1 VVVVGV
7 ALRTLVWWPSHNLFG
22 VLEYDDGVYYAAARL
37 LLDSYLPYSD
47 FSIVHP
53 PGVSLVML
61 PAAVFG
67 YLLGDPIGMV
77 AGRVEMQLVVA
88 LNIVLVYRL
97 AALLPGDRVT
107 RSRRALVAAALY
119 AVMPN
124 AIVAGQTILLEPLA
138 TCACLTAVWF
148 LLRHDQPTRFDLV
161 TCGMFLVAGVSLKL
175 FALAYVVVVVG
186 YLLWTRRPGWLLPLA
201 GGGLLAMAVVIAP
214 FVVSAPARAWHD
226 VVVTQ
231 LSRARNPFVPD
242 GLDRVVNMAGLADI
256 TIPLALVLIALLAVI
271 SFRRFDPQ
279 VGLWVSVLVITA
291 LAFATSPTYFT
302 HYGEFLGPAVALL
315 VSRALDIRRG
325 ALIAIAFAVAF
336 VIGTGVQL
344 SDLRGQQDLRAATAA
359 IPNGSC
365 VYSDAISLPLLA
377 GVYTAPSPRCPSY
390 VDGRGVA
397 LTQNTTWDN
406 RVSFYPDGFVADKCW
421 QEANV
426 EQMRHADYLLL
437 RYSPPTFPEWDGST
451 RAYVLSHFTLAVRHP
466 NGRQPF
472 ELWKRTTPRR
482 ASPAMPVPEMAT
494 QCAGCGSLQCGVGS
508 REFWPGA
515 GGGKPVGNIVE
526 RGARRFTAQL
536 EIIERSAQFEEHRA
550 LAAGEFES
558 ATNIFS
564 AGVGVGVGVGVGA

>member
-1 VVVVGV
+1 MVVIGV

-37 LLDSYLPYSD
+37 LLDRYLPYSD
-47 FSIVHP
+47 FLIVHP
-53 PGVSLVML
+53 PGMSLVLL

-67 YLLGDPIGMV
+67 YLFGDAIGMV

-97 AALLPGDRVT
+97 AALLPGDPVT

-124 AIVAGQTILLEPLA
+124 AVVAGQTILLEPLA

-161 TCGMFLVAGVSLKL
+161 TCGMFLVGGVSLKL

-186 YLLWTRRPGWLLPLA
+186 YILWKRRPGWLLPLG

-231 LSRARNPFVPD
+231 LSRARNPFAPD
-242 GLDRVVNMAGLADI
+242 GLNRVVNMVGLADI
-256 TIPLALVLIALLAVI
+256 TIPLALVMIALLAVI
-271 SFRRFDPQ
+271 SFRRFGPQ

-291 LAFATSPTYFT
+291 LAFANSPTYFT

-315 VSRALDIRRG
+315 VSRALDVRRG
-325 ALIAIAFAVAF
+325 ALIAMAFAVAF

-344 SDLRGQQDLRAATAA
+344 SDLRGQEDLRAATAA

-365 VYSDAISLPLLA
+365 VYSDAISLPLMA
-377 GVYTAPSPRCPSY
+377 GVYTSPSPRCPSY

-397 LTQNTTWDN
+397 LAQNTTWDN

-437 RYSPPTFPEWDGST
+437 RYSPSTFPEWDGST

-466 NGRQPF
+466 NGWQPF
-472 ELWKRTTPRR
+472 ELWKRATPRAHGGAAPQTR
-482 ASPAMPVPEMAT
+482 AKL
-494 QCAGCGSLQCGVGS
+494 G
-508 REFWPGA
+508 FDY
-515 GGGKPVGNIVE
+515 GKPPMLSCN
-526 RGARRFTAQL
+526 AFDD
-536 EIIERSAQFEEHRA
+536 
-550 LAAGEFES
+550 
-558 ATNIFS
+558 
-564 AGVGVGVGVGVGA
+564 

>member
-1 VVVVGV
+1 MVVVGV

-53 PGVSLVML
+53 PGVSLVLL

-97 AALLPGDRVT
+97 AALLPGDPVT

-138 TCACLTAVWF
+138 TCASLTAVWF

-242 GLDRVVNMAGLADI
+242 GLDRVVNMVGLADI

-291 LAFATSPTYFT
+291 PAFATSPTYFT
-302 HYGEFLGPAVALL
+302 RMLRSRSRSLGQPRPRHTKRRSDRHSIRRRVRDRHRRSTQRSSGPRGPARRHCRHSQRQLRLL
-315 VSRALDIRRG
+315 RRDQPAPDGRRLHRAKPPLPVIRRRTRRRPDPKHHLGQPRELLPGRVRRRQMLAGSQCRTNEARRLPAPTVFPTDVSGVGRVDACLRFEPLHVSRQASKWP
-325 ALIAIAFAVAF
+325 AAVRVVEAHDTS
-336 VIGTGVQL
+336 GTWW
-344 SDLRGQQDLRAATAA
+344 RRAA
-359 IPNGSC
+359 NESK
-365 VYSDAISLPLLA
+365 S
-377 GVYTAPSPRCPSY
+377 
-390 VDGRGVA
+390 
-397 LTQNTTWDN
+397 
-406 RVSFYPDGFVADKCW
+406 
-421 QEANV
+421 
-426 EQMRHADYLLL
+426 
-437 RYSPPTFPEWDGST
+437 
-451 RAYVLSHFTLAVRHP
+451 
-466 NGRQPF
+466 
-472 ELWKRTTPRR
+472 
-482 ASPAMPVPEMAT
+482 
-494 QCAGCGSLQCGVGS
+494 
-508 REFWPGA
+508 
-515 GGGKPVGNIVE
+515 
-526 RGARRFTAQL
+526 
-536 EIIERSAQFEEHRA
+536 SA
-550 LAAGEFES
+550 
-558 ATNIFS
+558 
-564 AGVGVGVGVGVGA
+564 